1 MAKKIKAPSGMR
13 DFLPDELRK
22 RKYVIK
28 IISEIYEKHGFLP
41 LETPSM
47 ERLFLLL
54 DKYGD
59 EGEKLVFKIMKRGEK
74 LARALANGKQESELA
89 DMGLRYDLTV
99 PLARVYSNNRHK
111 LTGTFKR
118 YQIQPVWRADRPA
131 KGRFREFYQCDVDII
146 GSSHFFAEMDIF
158 LAVCEIMEELNF
170 SNYFLSLND
179 RHLLAAILKG
189 FACPPDLET
198 SVLTTL
204 DKLDKIEA
212 KGVVRELES
221 KELPEEL
228 QEKLKDYVF
237 DMAAIKDKGNQAVIE
252 KFRKIIDAF
261 NDSSAL
267 EYLEKI
273 EKIMAIFSELGY
285 ADRLIFDPL
294 LARGLDYYTGSIFEL
309 RIGKEKSSF
318 GGGGRYDNLIGDI
331 GGQQVA
337 AVGFSFGLERIID
350 HLFEKEMLEVEQGVD
365 LCLACL
371 DEKHFTYAAKVAA
384 TFRNKGL
391 KVDFYP
397 RKRSPSKIFRWASK
411 KGIPRV
417 VLIGGDEVTD
427 KKITVKNFSTGEF
440 AEIKL
445 DEIEDF
451 IKKIKT
457 RQLS

>member
-28 IISEIYEKHGFLP
+28 IISDIYEKHGFSP

-47 ERLFLLL
+47 ERLSLLL

-59 EGEKLVFKIMKRGEK
+59 EGEKLVFKIMKRGDK
-74 LARALANGKQESELA
+74 LARALADGKNESELA

-99 PLARVYSNNRHK
+99 PLARVYSNNRHQ

-131 KGRFREFYQCDVDII
+131 RGRFREFYQCDVDII
-146 GSSHFFAEMDIF
+146 GSSHFFAELDIF
-158 LAVCEIMEELNF
+158 LAVCEIMDKLNF
-170 SNYFLSLND
+170 SDYFLSLND
-179 RHLLAAILKG
+179 RNLLSAILKG
-189 FACPPDLET
+189 FACPAELET

-204 DKLDKIEA
+204 DKLDKIGV
-212 KGVVRELES
+212 KGVVGELES
-221 KELPEEL
+221 KELPDGL
-228 QEKLKDYVF
+228 QEKLKDYVTA
-237 DMAAIKDKGNQAVIE
+237 MAEVKDEGNQAVLE
-252 KFRKIIDAF
+252 KFSIFIRGF

-267 EYLEKI
+267 KYLEKI
-273 EKIMAIFSELGY
+273 EKIMTIFSELGY

-309 RIGKEKSSF
+309 KIGEEKSSF

-350 HLFEKEMLEVEQGVD
+350 HLLAKEMLEIEHGVD

-371 DEKHFTYAAKVAA
+371 DEKYFTYAAKVAA
-384 TFRNKGL
+384 IFRNQEI

-417 VLIGGDEVTD
+417 VLIGGDEVTE
-427 KKITVKNFSTGEF
+427 KKITVKNFSTGKF
-440 AEIKL
+440 VEIKL
-445 DEIEDF
+445 DKIDDF

-457 RQLS
+457 